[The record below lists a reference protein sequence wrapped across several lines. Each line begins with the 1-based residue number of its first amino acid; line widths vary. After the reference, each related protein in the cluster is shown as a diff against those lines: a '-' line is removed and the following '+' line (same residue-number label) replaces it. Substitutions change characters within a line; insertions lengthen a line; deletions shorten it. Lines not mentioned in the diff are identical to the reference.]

1 LGEKAHRATGAVV
14 AAITALGIAACGNE
28 PGSVTSESILGREDA
43 RSVPGR
49 EDARSPELA
58 NSSFEEGALTP
69 WHIAGRPYA
78 RFAVTRRFTWEG
90 QHSLRIG
97 ALGRRVRGSV
107 LLGQVAGGANARRG
121 SRFRLV
127 TRVRTRRLNRRVQV
141 EIKLIYDNDR
151 FDFFLGRAVAG
162 SPGLPESGTG
172 IPAGTWRRWIT
183 VEANA
188 VAKRQVEAVQVFAF
202 DSGPGLLRGTV
213 WIDSAELSSR
223 EPRDG

>member
-1 LGEKAHRATGAVV
+1 LGEKAHRTTGAVV
-14 AAITALGIAACGNE
+14 AAITALGIAACGDE
-28 PGSVTSESILGREDA
+28 PGSVTSESIL
-43 RSVPGR
+43 GR

-69 WHIAGRPYA
+69 WNIAGRRYA
-78 RFAVTRRFTWEG
+78 SFAVTRRFTWEG

-107 LLGQVAGGANARRG
+107 LVGQIAGVANAPRG
-121 SRFRLV
+121 SRYRLV

-141 EIKLIYDNDR
+141 EIKLIYDNDS

-188 VAKRQVEAVQVFAF
+188 VAKRPVEAVQVFAF
-202 DSGPGLLRGTV
+202 DSGPGLLRGTA

-223 EPRDG
+223 KPRNG